1 MAGGKLPIGSQRFAV
16 PTVGENPEVSSLETI
31 RADEAVAVFDGDMA
45 APIVLDVAGGQAG
58 IFSTRSPGK
67 SSPNEDAAAV
77 IPLGERTAVLAVAD
91 GCGGHAAG
99 EQAAR
104 IAIELLHQRVAAAA
118 DPELGLRE
126 AILDAFE
133 LANKEIDKL
142 GLGAATTLAVA
153 EIQGGEVRT
162 YHTGDSDIL
171 VTGQRGRVK
180 MQTLAHAP
188 TAYAVEAG
196 LMNELDAMHHE
207 DRALISNIVGA
218 PDMRV
223 DVGSAMALAARD
235 TLLLASDG
243 VADNLWLREI
253 VNLIRVGPVADA
265 AAQLAE
271 ASSRRM
277 VEPAEGEPSKPDD
290 LTFILFRRWAN

>member
-1 MAGGKLPIGSQRFAV
+1 M
-16 PTVGENPEVSSLETI
+16 TEMETI

-45 APIVLDVAGGQAG
+45 APMLIDIAGGQAG
-58 IFSTRSPGK
+58 IFSSRSPGK
-67 SSPNEDAAAV
+67 ETPNEDAAVV
-77 IPLGERTAVLAVAD
+77 IPLGDRTAVLAVAD

-104 IAIELLHQRVAAAA
+104 LAIELLHQRVTAAA
-118 DPELGLRE
+118 DPESGLRE

-133 LANKEIDKL
+133 QANKEIDKL

-153 EIQGGEVRT
+153 EIRDGEVRA

-180 MQTLAHAP
+180 LQTLAHAP

-196 LMNELDAMHHE
+196 LMNESDAMHHE
-207 DRALISNIVGA
+207 DRSLISNIVGA
-218 PDMRV
+218 RDMRV
-223 DVGSAMALAARD
+223 DVGSSMTLARRD

-243 VADNLWLREI
+243 VADNLWMREI
-253 VNLIRVGPVADA
+253 VNLIRVGPVAEA

-271 ASSRRM
+271 ASARRM
-277 VEPAEGEPSKPDD
+277 TEPVPGEPSKPDD
-290 LTFILFRRWAN
+290 LTFILFRRSAG